1 MQTEQNR
8 VRYEYGDAG
17 GESFAMAPADE
28 NPYRRPPA
36 RAYAQKLNQTKS
48 VRETIKEAVPQIVHL
63 SRLARFLKNQ
73 VKFPIAGLVLD
84 WDGRIHAGPFA
95 GMRFPRGG
103 GDYSEVLGAFE
114 YSLIPVLEQV
124 IAREPDII
132 VDVGAAWGY
141 YAMGLAY
148 RSPKS
153 RVIAYEM
160 DSTRFDVMRKF
171 VHINNLADR
180 VAMGGE
186 CTVAALAHDL
196 RDAKAPFLFMD
207 AEGAESYLLEP
218 DMPNIDAVEM
228 LVELHE
234 VFVPGITDLLKS
246 RFATTHVV
254 SLIDEIDM
262 SRMPPPE
269 NMNWFVRRFW
279 SRLAKEERDYP
290 TSWMHLVPRTY
301 LRGQASRAPA

>member
-1 MQTEQNR
+1 MIP
-8 VRYEYGDAG
+8 
-17 GESFAMAPADE
+17 SDE
-28 NPYRRPPA
+28 NPYRRPPT

-48 VRETIKEAVPQIVHL
+48 LRKSMKEAVPQIVRL

-73 VKFPIAGLVLD
+73 IKFPIAGLILD

-95 GMRFPRGG
+95 GLRFPRGG

-124 IAREPDII
+124 IAREPDVI

-160 DSTRFDVMRKF
+160 DSTRFDVMRRF
-171 VHINNLADR
+171 VRINDLADR
-180 VAMGGE
+180 VALGGE
-186 CTVAALAHDL
+186 CTAAALAVDL
-196 RDAKAPFLFMD
+196 RDAKAPFVFMD

-218 DMPNIDAVEM
+218 DIPNIDSAEM

-234 VFVPGITDLLKS
+234 IFVPGITDLLKS
-246 RFATTHVV
+246 RFAATHAV
-254 SLIDEIDM
+254 SLIEEIDV
-262 SRMPPPE
+262 SKAPPPE
-269 NMNWFVRRFW
+269 NMNWFVRRYW
-279 SRLAKEERDYP
+279 ADLAKEERDFP
-290 TSWMHLVPRTY
+290 TTWMHLVPCAYT
-301 LRGQASRAPA
+301 GAGFPAAA